1 MSVNALGAISA
12 LVNQPVGSQSTTPA
26 TGSVGFAQFL
36 ANAVDQ
42 ANQVSNAADATAASY
57 VAGGP
62 VTMGDLMV
70 AEQKASLA
78 LDLVVQVRN
87 RAVSAYQSIMSMQI

>member
-1 MSVNALGAISA
+1 MSVNALGAVSA
-12 LVNQPVGSQSTTPA
+12 LLNQPSTSQSNA
-26 TGSVGFAQFL
+26 SAAGGVGFAQFL
-36 ANAVDQ
+36 SNAVDQ
-42 ANQVSNAADATAASY
+42 ANQVSNAADTAAASY
-57 VAGGP
+57 AAGGP

-78 LDLVVQVRN
+78 LDLVVQVRS